1 MKFIATGRLFQV
13 KAALAG
19 AMIFTAAAPVQA
31 AGLNAPETAPET
43 SQMRQ
48 AAQAERS
55 ICKRVAT
62 PGSRVDRRV
71 CRTRA
76 EWDRENQASSIEA
89 ERPVHARPN

>member
-1 MKFIATGRLFQV
+1 MKFIATGRLPQV

-31 AGLNAPETAPET
+31 AGLTCPVSGAVSGALRP
-43 SQMRQ
+43 